1 MRQSSVGVPRTSIK
15 HHTATRHHETPRPHT
30 HAARSLTG
38 AGGLY
43 NEILWLYLHVESEI
57 PLTALHLIVVYLSNY
72 FVAAKFPRAA
82 SEGCKDAAP
91 PQRYP

>member
-1 MRQSSVGVPRTSIK
+1 MRQSSVGIPRTSIK
-15 HHTATRHHETPRPHT
+15 HHTTTRHHETPRPHT

-72 FVAAKFPRAA
+72 L
-82 SEGCKDAAP
+82 
-91 PQRYP
+91 